1 MTSARGWT
9 KSLGRFC
16 RSVDTTTQRPV
27 MGSFLSSGIEGVLY
41 DLYRG
46 RAGVEV
52 NRHDVEAARAVMK
65 MMSHQ
70 IFFGQPYQLAL
81 LHRRD
86 GFGRSPKLAI
96 DARLDLDKH
105 QRRAVARDD
114 VQ

>member
-41 DLYRG
+41 DFYRG
-46 RAGVEV
+46 HDGVEV

-65 MMSHQ
+65 MMPHQ
-70 IFFGQPYQLAL
+70 ILFGQPYQLSL
-81 LHRRD
+81 LHWGY
-86 GFGRSPKLAI
+86 GFGRVPKLAI
-96 DARLDLDKH
+96 GARLDL
-105 QRRAVARDD
+105 
-114 VQ
+114 